1 MNAEELMKK
10 YQQLS
15 AKPLDSPTM
24 KNESGESITALYQS
38 ASLRILL
45 LRTLEAPEIISI
57 EVEVWLP
64 GNNSDISSK
73 DANPPSNELENEK
86 LGAILSQMVDH
97 LQYLL
102 RLHQSGFMLD
112 VIKHDC
118 LWTASKSFEKPPNR
132 KVFDI
137 LLPP

>member
-10 YQQLS
+10 YQQLT
-15 AKPLDSPTM
+15 AKPLDKPS
-24 KNESGESITALYQS
+24 KENETGESVFALFQS
-38 ASLRILL
+38 SSLRILL
-45 LRTLEAPEIISI
+45 LRSSEEPGIVSI

-64 GNNSDISSK
+64 GNNSNNDLTEP
-73 DANPPSNELENEK
+73 DNEK
-86 LGAILSQMVDH
+86 LGVILTQMINH

-102 RLHQSGFMLD
+102 RLHQSGFTLD

-118 LWTASKSFEKPPNR
+118 LWTASKSFKKTPSR
-132 KVFDI
+132 DLFDL